1 MSQLDFFILYFIL
14 FGEFYCISRIPQ
26 KKLTNNYWKYLFPIA
41 FSFVLIIGLRYGWGN
56 DYLPYK
62 WRIEHPTL
70 DEDRFYGSVNAFL
83 IGIGLNYACVFV
95 IYALCLVWG
104 GFLYLKSFNDNK
116 YMLSLFLPAMFF
128 VATFMIRQG
137 FSTAFVFF
145 SFYFMARKK
154 YLLGLAF
161 LAIAIKVHTGIL
173 TFVLC
178 PIVFMLMRKWYSK
191 PFPYWIVIP
200 AYLFVSIVQETSSQF
215 FAQHMSDSFT
225 FLNNFGKFSSYS
237 DNNDYWFGEEGINE
251 SYQQSGLTMFLS
263 IAFETAIIYL
273 GYIAL
278 KYRKDDRIVCFYNSV
293 IVGLFVMRIGFL
305 LEIIHRIGM
314 SIMSY
319 YFIPL
324 GFSLFVLLPMI
335 KKKQLKSF
343 ETKLV
348 RLSVTLCVLY
358 LSLYYGRLILMSPNF
373 GFIWS

>member
-1 MSQLDFFILYFIL
+1 
-14 FGEFYCISRIPQ
+14 
-26 KKLTNNYWKYLFPIA
+26 
-41 FSFVLIIGLRYGWGN
+41 
-56 DYLPYK
+56 
-62 WRIEHPTL
+62 
-70 DEDRFYGSVNAFL
+70 
-83 IGIGLNYACVFV
+83 
-95 IYALCLVWG
+95 
-104 GFLYLKSFNDNK
+104 
-116 YMLSLFLPAMFF
+116 
-128 VATFMIRQG
+128 
-137 FSTAFVFF
+137 
-145 SFYFMARKK
+145 
-154 YLLGLAF
+154 
-161 LAIAIKVHTGIL
+161 
-173 TFVLC
+173 
-178 PIVFMLMRKWYSK
+178 MLMRKWYSK